1 MLDTDDRTVLVDL
14 GLAIRLPVPEEGTAL
29 TATTTYQSFL
39 QVGVLGFMAPEVHRK
54 RAYGAPVDVF
64 AFGVVLR
71 KLLSRVQAPPSK
83 GSLLRRICL
92 PALYSMTKSSYAYEE
107 IHCKLGVS
115 THPEWPAVLATLSR
129 ECCAVSP
136 DARPTFKE
144 VLRRLD
150 EAAL

>member
-1 MLDTDDRTVLVDL
+1 MLDTEDRTVLVDL

-39 QVGVLGFMAPEVHRK
+39 QVGVLGYMAPEVHRK

-71 KLLSRVQAPPSK
+71 KLLSRVQPPLSK

-107 IHCKLGVS
+107 IHCKLAAS
-115 THPEWPAVLATLSR
+115 THPEWPAVLATLAR
-129 ECCAVSP
+129 ECCAVNP